1 MAMKNIYRIKKDKP
15 DDVQPSN
22 TDVVFFTIQGQQDQ
36 LDEDGFPILVRDKKD
51 LICARLD
58 TNGDHHR
65 YFVRRDGDGSF
76 YNPIGL
82 YSDGYMTRTG
92 RRVSKPELDFR
103 TVNKNVFFLYLQF
116 LKTEKEAC
124 IRNAERSAM

>member
-1 MAMKNIYRIKKDKP
+1 MKNIYRIKKDKP
-15 DDVQPSN
+15 DITEVSN
-22 TDVVFFTIQGQQDQ
+22 TEVVFFTISGKEN
-36 LDEDGFPILVRDKKD
+36 LTDEEGYPILTSDKKD

-58 TNGDHHR
+58 TNGDHNR

-92 RRVSKPELDFR
+92 KRISKPELDFR
-103 TVNKNVFFLYLQF
+103 TVNQNVFYLYLQF
-116 LKTEKEAC
+116 LKTKNEAWL
-124 IRNAERSAM
+124 RNAERSAM